1 MQGRFTLL
9 PLCFYSC
16 PFCGAQI
23 KRPEGKNVPRQNVP
37 RQNVRRHKVPR
48 KKGSKRQNVPRTKC
62 PKGQNVPRKKKLY
75 TSISNFAKTVF
86 VLNFLN
92 GPHTNKLLLFWAGLG
107 KPFLYTGHIG
117 LGKGPLMYIV
127 LYTMSGNE
135 VNLWIGLFLLWG
147 G

>member
-1 MQGRFTLL
+1 M

-62 PKGQNVPRKKKLY
+62 PKGQNVPRNKKLY

-86 VLNFLN
+86 VLIFFKW
-92 GPHTNKLLLFWAGLG
+92 TT
-107 KPFLYTGHIG
+107 Y
-117 LGKGPLMYIV
+117 
-127 LYTMSGNE
+127 E
-135 VNLWIGLFLLWG
+135 
-147 G
+147 